1 MQRKYFLLLFILFVL
16 CGCSKENKK
25 NLPVEEQ
32 KEEAVPEV
40 EVYKDLNDTP
50 ISFYQL
56 KGNSLTKISNLSG
69 YYNALDDIGIFQ
81 IYPSNEEKITLN
93 SSFAS
98 SFYEEYSKYKQQL
111 NIKIGFSIDF
121 LLDTGEKISYLILT
135 PENTMDHWEYLMGY
149 LYDDYVNQGKGFYSH
164 IEMSDYSDTTL
175 FTALKLQCGAYFDK
189 IKSPVHLT
197 VFTYDSEDD
206 FLDGKYRGNSS
217 STLTICLNN
226 NC

>member
-1 MQRKYFLLLFILFVL
+1 MRWKYFLLLFFIFIL

-25 NLPVEEQ
+25 VLP
-32 KEEAVPEV
+32 KEEKKEEVPIIE
-40 EVYKDLNDTP
+40 EYKDLNDTP

-56 KGNSLTKISNLSG
+56 KGNTLTKISNLFGS
-69 YYNALDDIGIFQ
+69 YNALDDIGVFQ

-98 SFYEEYSKYKQQL
+98 SFYEEYSKYKERL
-111 NIKIGFSIDF
+111 NIKIGFFIDF
-121 LLDTGEKISYLILT
+121 YLDTGEEIFYFILT

-149 LYDDYVNQGKGFYSH
+149 LYDDYINQGKGFYSH

-175 FTALKLQCGAYFDK
+175 FTALKLQCGAYIDK
-189 IKSPVHLT
+189 IKSPIHLT

-217 STLTICLNN
+217 STITICLNN

>member
-1 MQRKYFLLLFILFVL
+1 MRWKYFLLLFFIFIL

-25 NLPVEEQ
+25 VLP
-32 KEEAVPEV
+32 KEEKKEEVPIIE
-40 EVYKDLNDTP
+40 EYKDLNDTL

-56 KGNSLTKISNLSG
+56 KGNTLTKISNLSG
-69 YYNALDDIGIFQ
+69 SYNALDDIGVFQ
-81 IYPSNEEKITLN
+81 IYPSKEEVITLN

-98 SFYEEYSKYKQQL
+98 SFYEEYIKYKEKL

-121 LLDTGEKISYLILT
+121 VLDNQEEISYLILT
-135 PENTMDHWEYLMGY
+135 PQNTMDHWEYLMGY
-149 LYDDYVNQGKGFYSH
+149 LYDDYINQGKNFYSH
-164 IEMSDYSDTTL
+164 IEMSDYSDSTL
-175 FTALKLQCGAYFDK
+175 FTALKLQRGAYVGK
-189 IKSPVHLT
+189 IKSPIHLT

>member
-1 MQRKYFLLLFILFVL
+1 MKKRIYLLLFILLL

-25 NLPVEEQ
+25 VLP
-32 KEEAVPEV
+32 KEEKKEEVPIIE
-40 EVYKDLNDTP
+40 EYKDLNDTL

-56 KGNSLTKISNLSG
+56 KGNTLTKISNLSG
-69 YYNALDDIGIFQ
+69 SYNALDDIGVFQ
-81 IYPSNEEKITLN
+81 IYPSKEEVITLN

-98 SFYEEYSKYKQQL
+98 SFYEEYIKYKEKL

-121 LLDTGEKISYLILT
+121 VLDNQEEISYLILT
-135 PENTMDHWEYLMGY
+135 PQNTMDHWEYLMGY
-149 LYDDYVNQGKGFYSH
+149 LYDDYINQGKGFYSH
-164 IEMSDYSDTTL
+164 IEESEYSDTTL
-175 FTALKLQCGAYFDK
+175 FTALKLQCGAYVDK
-189 IKSPVHLT
+189 IKSPIHLT

-217 STLTICLNN
+217 STITICLNN

>member
-1 MQRKYFLLLFILFVL
+1 MKKRIYLLLFILLL

-25 NLPVEEQ
+25 ILP
-32 KEEAVPEV
+32 KEENKEEIPIIE
-40 EVYKDLNDTP
+40 EYKDLNDTP

-56 KGNSLTKISNLSG
+56 KGNTLTKISNLSG
-69 YYNALDDIGIFQ
+69 SYNALDDIGVFQ
-81 IYPSNEEKITLN
+81 IYPSKEEVITLN

-98 SFYEEYSKYKQQL
+98 SFYEEYIKYKEKL

-121 LLDTGEKISYLILT
+121 LLDTGEEVSYLILT
-135 PENTMDHWEYLMGY
+135 PQNTMDHWEYLMGY
-149 LYDDYVNQGKGFYSH
+149 LYDDYINQGKGFYSH
-164 IEMSDYSDTTL
+164 IEESEYSDTTL
-175 FTALKLQCGAYFDK
+175 FTALKLQCGAYVDK
-189 IKSPVHLT
+189 IKSPIHLT

-217 STLTICLNN
+217 STITICLNN

>member
-1 MQRKYFLLLFILFVL
+1 MRWKYFLLLFFIFIL

-25 NLPVEEQ
+25 VLP
-32 KEEAVPEV
+32 KEEKREEVPIIEG
-40 EVYKDLNDTP
+40 YKDLNDTP

-56 KGNSLTKISNLSG
+56 KGNTLTKISNLSG
-69 YYNALDDIGIFQ
+69 SYNALDDIGVFQ
-81 IYPSNEEKITLN
+81 IYPSKEEVITLN

-98 SFYEEYSKYKQQL
+98 SFYEEYIKYKEKL

-121 LLDTGEKISYLILT
+121 LLDTGEEVSYLILT
-135 PENTMDHWEYLMGY
+135 PQNTMDHWEYLMGY
-149 LYDDYVNQGKGFYSH
+149 LYDDYINQGKGFYSH
-164 IEMSDYSDTTL
+164 IEMSDYSDSTL
-175 FTALKLQCGAYFDK
+175 FTALKLQCGAYVDK
-189 IKSPVHLT
+189 IKSPIHLT

-217 STLTICLNN
+217 STITICLNN

>member
-1 MQRKYFLLLFILFVL
+1 MKKKICLLLFILLL

-25 NLPVEEQ
+25 VLP
-32 KEEAVPEV
+32 KEENKEEIPIIE
-40 EVYKDLNDTP
+40 EYKDLNDTP

-56 KGNSLTKISNLSG
+56 KGNTLTKISNLSG
-69 YYNALDDIGIFQ
+69 SYNALDDIGVFQ
-81 IYPSNEEKITLN
+81 IYPSKEEVITLN

-98 SFYEEYSKYKQQL
+98 SFYEEYIKYKEKL

-121 LLDTGEKISYLILT
+121 LLDTGEEVSYLILT
-135 PENTMDHWEYLMGY
+135 PQNTMDHWEYLMGY
-149 LYDDYVNQGKGFYSH
+149 LYDDYINQGKGFYSH
-164 IEMSDYSDTTL
+164 IEESEYSDTTL
-175 FTALKLQCGAYFDK
+175 FTALKLQCGAYVDK
-189 IKSPVHLT
+189 IKSPIHLT

-217 STLTICLNN
+217 STITICLNN

>member
-1 MQRKYFLLLFILFVL
+1 MKKKICLLLFILLL

-25 NLPVEEQ
+25 VLP
-32 KEEAVPEV
+32 KEEKKEEIPIIE
-40 EVYKDLNDTP
+40 EYKDLNDTP

-56 KGNSLTKISNLSG
+56 KGNTLTKISNLSG
-69 YYNALDDIGIFQ
+69 SYNALDDIGVFQ
-81 IYPSNEEKITLN
+81 IYPSKEEVITLN

-98 SFYEEYSKYKQQL
+98 SFYEEYIKYKEKL

-121 LLDTGEKISYLILT
+121 LLDTGEEVSYLILT
-135 PENTMDHWEYLMGY
+135 PQNTMDHWEYLMGY
-149 LYDDYVNQGKGFYSH
+149 LYDDYINQGKGFYSH
-164 IEMSDYSDTTL
+164 IEESEYSDTTL
-175 FTALKLQCGAYFDK
+175 FTALKLQCGAYVDK
-189 IKSPVHLT
+189 IKSPIHLT

-217 STLTICLNN
+217 STITICLNN

>member
-1 MQRKYFLLLFILFVL
+1 MKKKICLLLFILLL

-25 NLPVEEQ
+25 VLL
-32 KEEAVPEV
+32 KEENKEEVPIIE
-40 EVYKDLNDTP
+40 EYKDLNDTP

-56 KGNSLTKISNLSG
+56 KGNTLTKISNLSG
-69 YYNALDDIGIFQ
+69 SYNALDDIGVFQ
-81 IYPSNEEKITLN
+81 IYPSKEEVITLN

-98 SFYEEYSKYKQQL
+98 SFYEEYIKYKEKL

-121 LLDTGEKISYLILT
+121 LLDTGEEVSYLILT
-135 PENTMDHWEYLMGY
+135 PQNTMDHWEYLMGY
-149 LYDDYVNQGKGFYSH
+149 LYDDYINQGKGFYSH
-164 IEMSDYSDTTL
+164 IEESEYSDTTL
-175 FTALKLQCGAYFDK
+175 FTALKLQCGAYVDK
-189 IKSPVHLT
+189 ITSLIHLT

-217 STLTICLNN
+217 STITICLNN

>member
-1 MQRKYFLLLFILFVL
+1 MRWKYFLLLFILFVL

-25 NLPVEEQ
+25 NLLLEEK
-32 KEEAVPEV
+32 KEDAVPEA

-56 KGNSLTKISNLSG
+56 KGNTLTKISNLSG
-69 YYNALDDIGIFQ
+69 SYNALDDIGLFQ
-81 IYPSNEEKITLN
+81 IYPSNDEKITLS

-98 SFYEEYSKYKQQL
+98 SFYEEYSKYKERL

-121 LLDTGEKISYLILT
+121 SLDTGEEISYFILT
-135 PENTMDHWEYLMGY
+135 PGNTMDHWEYIMGY
-149 LYDDYVNQGKGFYSH
+149 LYDDYINQGKGFYSH

-175 FTALKLQCGAYFDK
+175 FTALKLQCGAYINQ
-189 IKSPVHLT
+189 IKSPIHLT

-206 FLDGKYRGNSS
+206 FLDGKYRGNSY
-217 STLTICLNN
+217 STITICLNN

>member
-1 MQRKYFLLLFILFVL
+1 MKKGICLLLFILLL
-16 CGCSKENKK
+16 CWCSKVEKK
-25 NLPVEEQ
+25 VLPKEEK
-32 KEEAVPEV
+32 KEEAVSEV
-40 EVYKDLNDTP
+40 EVYKDLNNTP

-69 YYNALDDIGIFQ
+69 SYNALDDIGLFQ

-98 SFYEEYSKYKQQL
+98 SFYEEYSKYRERL

-121 LLDTGEKISYLILT
+121 SLDTGEEISYFILT
-135 PENTMDHWEYLMGY
+135 PGNTMDHWEYIMGY
-149 LYDDYVNQGKGFYSH
+149 LYDDYINQGKGFYSH

-175 FTALKLQCGAYFDK
+175 FTALKLQCGAYIDK
-189 IKSPVHLT
+189 IKSPIHLT

-217 STLTICLNN
+217 STITICLNN

>member
-1 MQRKYFLLLFILFVL
+1 MKKKICLLLFILLL

-25 NLPVEEQ
+25 VLP
-32 KEEAVPEV
+32 KEENKEEIPIIE
-40 EVYKDLNDTP
+40 EYKDLNDTP

-56 KGNSLTKISNLSG
+56 KGNTLTKISNLSG
-69 YYNALDDIGIFQ
+69 SYNALDDIGVFQ
-81 IYPSNEEKITLN
+81 IYPSKEEVITLN

-98 SFYEEYSKYKQQL
+98 SFYEEYIKYKEKL

-121 LLDTGEKISYLILT
+121 VLDNQEEISYLILT
-135 PENTMDHWEYLMGY
+135 PQNTMDHWEYLMGY
-149 LYDDYVNQGKGFYSH
+149 LYDDYINQGKGFYSH
-164 IEMSDYSDTTL
+164 IEESEYSDTTL
-175 FTALKLQCGAYFDK
+175 FTALKLQCGAYVDK
-189 IKSPVHLT
+189 IKSPIHLT

-206 FLDGKYRGNSS
+206 FLDGKYRGNSF